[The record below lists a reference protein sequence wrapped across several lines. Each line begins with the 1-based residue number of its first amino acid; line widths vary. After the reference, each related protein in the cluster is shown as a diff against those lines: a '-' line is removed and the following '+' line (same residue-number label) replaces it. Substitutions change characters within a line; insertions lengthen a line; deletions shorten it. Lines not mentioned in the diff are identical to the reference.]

1 LKGNKV
7 SLMKNRVVFLEEQES
22 GPEVSGGELVE
33 LYECACD
40 DYEPTLRDV
49 AVLDASAHKNKVTI
63 TIRNAYQAFK
73 PLPHHKFKLR
83 SGYFKDEI
91 FEIKN
96 VGPYSDNPNFLK
108 IVGEGI

>member
-1 LKGNKV
+1 
-7 SLMKNRVVFLEEQES
+7 MKNRVVFLEEQES

-40 DYEPTLRDV
+40 DYEPTMRDV
-49 AVLDASAHKNKVTI
+49 AVLDASTHKNKVTI